1 MSRYDQE
8 GAIRLLTRILTG
20 SAPLAG
26 AACIGQIDLFAP
38 AGEAEPPHIVRRRH
52 EAAARICL
60 HACPALAECTAWAAQ
75 LTPTQRPAGVVA
87 GRRLNLPAA
96 PGRPRKDPAA

>member
-1 MSRYDQE
+1 MSYDQE

-26 AACIGQIDLFAP
+26 AACIGQTDLFAP
-38 AGEAEPPHIVRRRH
+38 AGQTEPPHVIRRRH
-52 EAAARICL
+52 EAAARICR
-60 HACPALAECTAWAAQ
+60 HTCPALAECTAWAAQ

-87 GRRLNLPAA
+87 GRRPNLPAA
-96 PGRPRKDPAA
+96 PGRPAKGSPAA